1 MRTSESAETLRV
13 HGMNLAPQ
21 DTTGRYRSRTRHRVL
36 RIIETASD
44 RIDIEVRVAAAVGER
59 DLLLDQP

>member
-1 MRTSESAETLRV
+1 
-13 HGMNLAPQ
+13 MNLAPQ

-44 RIDIEVRVAAAVGER
+44 RIDIEVRVAAAAAVGER

>member
-1 MRTSESAETLRV
+1 
-13 HGMNLAPQ
+13 MNLAPQ

-44 RIDIEVRVAAAVGER
+44 RIDIEVRVAAAAVGER
-59 DLLLDQP
+59 DLLLDQS